1 MMQVPHLVGSVLL
14 MSEKATVLL
23 PRYARRI
30 WHKQS
35 GNPPE
40 TYPSSKSDTEA
51 NCMELLFWM
60 VAATL
65 WIGISVDSARR
76 QTPLL
81 LLDQAHSQ

>member
-40 TYPSSKSDTEA
+40 TYTEQDL
-51 NCMELLFWM
+51 NRGELH
-60 VAATL
+60 
-65 WIGISVDSARR
+65 GIIV
-76 QTPLL
+76 
-81 LLDQAHSQ
+81 LDGRSHFMAWN